1 MEENEWEEGDVKEL
15 AKLVE
20 KSKQAWKPT
29 REELDTINI
38 DTRQDEREL
47 KIRTLITVSE
57 RKNLISLLCEYVDV
71 FAWSYADMFGLDTNI
86 VMHKCH

>member
-20 KSKQAWKPT
+20 KSKRAWKPT

-38 DTRQDEREL
+38 GTRQDEREL

-71 FAWSYADMFGLDTNI
+71 FAWSYADMFGLDINI